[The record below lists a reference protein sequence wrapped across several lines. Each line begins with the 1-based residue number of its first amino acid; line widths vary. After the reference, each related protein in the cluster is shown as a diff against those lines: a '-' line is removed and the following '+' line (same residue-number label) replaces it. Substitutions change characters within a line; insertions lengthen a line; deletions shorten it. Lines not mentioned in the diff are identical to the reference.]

1 MADRVRPDRATQVQA
16 CLATVMDPELDD
28 SVTELGFVTGVDLTD
43 QGEVRI
49 GFRLPTYWCAAN
61 FAFLMADDMRRAVQ
75 SLPWVTRVDVTLHD
89 HMYAEAIN
97 DGVTQGTGFQA
108 AFGSDAEGGLDALRH
123 TFLVKAF
130 QRRQEAL
137 LEHLIDAGHAAASLL
152 ALDLDT
158 LQDLAVDEDGMRLI
172 DRYLERRGVVG
183 NGVLA
188 FVDIAERPIAVDNL
202 RTHRRGLRSVG
213 VNAEF
218 NGTLCRGLLAVRDA
232 APVAQPIHIVPRRSL
247 TTAPLKT
254 QHPT

>member
-1 MADRVRPDRATQVQA
+1 MAAERVRLDRAAQVQA

-28 SVTELGFVTGVDLTD
+28 SVTELGFVTAVELRGD
-43 QGEVRI
+43 GEVHI

-75 SLPWVTRVDVTLHD
+75 ALPWVTRVQVQLHD

-97 DGVTQGTGFQA
+97 DGVSEGAGFQA
-108 AFGSDAEGGLDALRH
+108 AFGGDAEGNLDALRR

-137 LEHLIDAGHAAASLL
+137 LDHLIAAGHAPAELL
-152 ALDLDT
+152 ALDIDA
-158 LQDLAVDEDGMRLI
+158 LQELVVDEAGMRLV
-172 DRYLERRGVVG
+172 DRYLERRSVVG
-183 NGVLA
+183 NGALA
-188 FVDIAERPIAVDNL
+188 FVDTAERPIVADKL
-202 RTHRRGLRSVG
+202 GAHRRELRSVG

-232 APVAQPIHIVPRRSL
+232 EPVAQPIRIVPRV
-247 TTAPLKT
+247 APAAAA
-254 QHPT
+254 